1 MLYVDFYVPWVAQG
15 MNIRIGRYISLP
27 DIEAQLAPNNP
38 MFTHSI
44 LYTFDPF
51 TQQGIVA
58 SVKLSPNWTI
68 QLGVSSG
75 NDQSVWDSSA
85 RLTGTAMIQWIS
97 PSNKDS
103 VYIGINSINDG
114 EFSFNNLQDYG
125 RAYPISVGLPNGQS
139 SIIPSFG
146 YQRTP
151 ISIFETSTLTISPGN
166 APGLKRRTRNT
177 PSA

>member
-1 MLYVDFYVPWVAQG
+1 M
-15 MNIRIGRYISLP
+15 
-27 DIEAQLAPNNP
+27 
-38 MFTHSI
+38 
-44 LYTFDPF
+44 
-51 TQQGIVA
+51 A

-114 EFSFNNLQDYG
+114 EFSFNNLQDYVG
-125 RAYPISVGLPNGQS
+125 TWTHKFNDVVNTQTEAWYMYMKAYQISVGLPNGQS
-139 SIIPSFG
+139 SIIPFFG

-151 ISIFETSTLTISPGN
+151 ISIFETSTLTISRGN

-177 PSA
+177 PSAKPGGLTAS